1 MIKTISSLGSI
12 RIPRQ
17 FLRKV
22 KISMKLSNHYAKE
35 NITGYLFILP
45 QILLFIIFLVYPII
59 EGIRLSFYQI
69 TYQKKSFIG
78 LDNYITLFN
87 DTVFFKSIVNTIVF
101 VVFIVILT
109 LVFALFVASAVFDK
123 NAKYVSFIRGSYY
136 IPVMVSMVVMSMV
149 WSFLLSPS
157 NGLIS
162 YFAREMDFS
171 HVNLLGNKQTVMPV
185 IIFVTFATNV
195 GQAIILYIAS
205 MIGVPKDLFEAAEVD
220 GASRL
225 QVIFQILIP
234 LVKPATLYIS
244 IINIIAVLKIF
255 VVIQL
260 LTGGGPNNSSVT
272 LMYYLYNNAF
282 KYNQLGVASAVGVI
296 MFVITLLLSLPQLR
310 AMLKQN

>member
-1 MIKTISSLGSI
+1 
-12 RIPRQ
+12 
-17 FLRKV
+17 
-22 KISMKLSNHYAKE
+22 MKLLRNSYVKE

-45 QILLFIIFLVYPII
+45 QMIVFLAFLVYPIL
-59 EGIRLSFYQI
+59 EGIRLSLYRINYQSE
-69 TYQKKSFIG
+69 KFIG
-78 LDNYITLFN
+78 LDNYVTLFN
-87 DTVFFKSIVNTIVF
+87 DPVFFKALINTVVF

-109 LVFALFVASAVFDK
+109 VGFSLFVASAVFDK

-149 WSFLLSPS
+149 WSFLLNPA

-162 YFAREMDFS
+162 YFSRDMGLGN
-171 HVNLLGNKQTVMPV
+171 VNLLGNQKTVLPV

-195 GQAIILYIAS
+195 GQAIILYIAA
-205 MIGVPKDLFEAAEVD
+205 MIGVSKDLFEAAEID
-220 GASRL
+220 GASRW
-225 QVIFQILIP
+225 QVIRKILIP
-234 LVKPATLYIS
+234 SVGSTTTYIT

-296 MFVITLLLSLPQLR
+296 MFVITLVLSLPQLR
-310 AMLKQN
+310 SMIKEK

>member
-1 MIKTISSLGSI
+1 MRLRNQSI
-12 RIPRQ
+12 
-17 FLRKV
+17 
-22 KISMKLSNHYAKE
+22 KE
-35 NITGYLFILP
+35 NFTGYLFIFP
-45 QILLFIIFLVYPII
+45 QILIFLVFLVYPII

-69 TYQKKSFIG
+69 NYQNEKFVG
-78 LDNYITLFN
+78 LDNYASLFG
-87 DTVFFKSIVNTIVF
+87 DPVFFKALINTVVF

-109 LVFALFVASAVFDK
+109 VGFALFVASAVFDK

-149 WSFLLSPS
+149 WSFLLNPA

-162 YFAREMDFS
+162 YFSQEMGLGT
-171 HVNLLGNKQTVMPV
+171 VNLLGKSQTVLPV

-195 GQAIILYIAS
+195 GQAIILYIAA

-220 GASRL
+220 GASRW
-225 QVIFQILIP
+225 QVILKILIP
-234 LVKPATLYIS
+234 SVKSSTIYIT

-260 LTGGGPNNSSVT
+260 LTGGGPNNASVT

-282 KYNQLGVASAVGVI
+282 KYNQLGMASAVGVI
-296 MFVITLLLSLPQLR
+296 MFLITLLLSVPQLR
-310 AMLKQN
+310 SLIKEK

>member
-1 MIKTISSLGSI
+1 
-12 RIPRQ
+12 
-17 FLRKV
+17 
-22 KISMKLSNHYAKE
+22 MKLRRNIYAKE

-45 QILLFIIFLVYPII
+45 QMLIFLLFLVYPIL
-59 EGIRLSFYQI
+59 EGIRLSMYRISYTGEKFVG
-69 TYQKKSFIG
+69 F
-78 LDNYITLFN
+78 DNYVTLFT
-87 DTVFFKSIVNTIVF
+87 DPVFFKALVNTVVF
-101 VVFIVILT
+101 VVFIVLLT
-109 LVFALFVASAVFDK
+109 VGFALFVASAVFDK

-149 WSFLLSPS
+149 WSFLLNPA

-162 YFAREMDFS
+162 FFARDLGMGN
-171 HVNLLGNKQTVMPV
+171 VNLLGNAKTVLPV

-205 MIGVPKDLFEAAEVD
+205 MIGVSKDLFEAAEVD
-220 GASRL
+220 GANRW
-225 QVIFQILIP
+225 QVIRKILIP
-234 LVKPATLYIS
+234 SVQPTTVYIT

-296 MFVITLLLSLPQLR
+296 MFVITLLLSVPQLKS
-310 AMLKQN
+310 MLSEK